1 MENEILFRASQ
12 VGRLMTEP
20 KLKVDKEAGNLG
32 ETAKS
37 YIEEIWLQN
46 KFGYKEEAMTDEMLK
61 GLICEQDSME
71 LVQKVLGGNFR
82 VKNRENFKN
91 DYLTG
96 TPDIILPDS
105 VEDLKTSF
113 TVKTFFKAELNS
125 LYYWQGQV
133 YMELT
138 GRKNFRLIYCL
149 VNTPEEI
156 VLDLEKRVYYKFS
169 CDEENPHYKT
179 WIEQIRK
186 NHTFDAIPA
195 EKRIKVIEF
204 THNPYDIEKMYRK
217 IDKAREYYKTLTL

>member
-12 VGRLMTEP
+12 IGRLMTEP
-20 KLKVDKEAGNLG
+20 KLNVDKLAEKLS

-46 KFGYKEEAMTDEMLK
+46 KFGYKEEVMTDEMLK

-96 TPDIILPDS
+96 TPDIILPDT

-113 TVKTFFKAELNS
+113 TIKTFFNSELNS
-125 LYYWQGQV
+125 IYYWQGQV

-149 VNTPEEI
+149 VSTPEEI

-204 THNPYDIEKMYRK
+204 AYNPYDIEKMYRK

>member
-12 VGRLMTEP
+12 IGRLMTEP
-20 KLKVDKEAGNLG
+20 KLNVDKLAEKLS

-46 KFGYKEEAMTDEMLK
+46 KFGYKEEVMTDEMLK

-91 DYLTG
+91 KYVTG
-96 TPDIILPDS
+96 TPDIILADT

-113 TVKTFFKAELNS
+113 TVKTFFNAELNS

-149 VNTPEEI
+149 VSTPEEI

-204 THNPYDIEKMYRK
+204 AYNPYDIEKMYRK